1 MSQLTDD
8 VRDVVSL
15 VESRLGTE
23 AWVTAYE
30 WTVASDLSHHELNW
44 CWLIS
49 PSDAEAALQRPDAG
63 HEPEFGA
70 PGFITY
76 PGDQVSDYFRYGDDT
91 RDEPLAIRRDYH
103 GLEPETLD
111 VSQEFCLYHNLYR
124 GSNGDYTK
132 FDEAGNGEPVVR
144 NDNNRILI
152 RTRELKQYLAA
163 KTMVLVAHFDYERY
177 YDGPITAHD
186 VSPTDVLKR
195 TTDTVTRVE
204 VRQSRLDSQRTITS
218 VYGNKIL
225 HGVALDQCGEYP
237 YEPAWQHESFEV
249 GIDESGQ
256 PILQEADSDNL
267 SIPEFL
273 IPVFFTRDVLGKYQN
288 NPDKYTISD
297 GFMACA
303 GLWSLRLDND
313 RSDYVVVL
321 LGDLGRLPH
330 SEQLYWRSFNVPP
343 DGTLSDT
350 AFTRGVLGWFSDS
363 TIPDLVFKRE
373 FETFQQQWLHR
384 YGWDLFRPL
393 PPGDQHYYGALGI
406 PLTDSQR
413 EFDAQIGG
421 LTKVLVDS
429 LNDKELWSRIKA
441 REDDMKSI
449 RKLEVFL
456 QESGTSGYEPHI
468 EFLCQLQDIRS
479 HGVAHIKGDSYDKD
493 LARLCAS
500 GSDHRSMFGTVLSE
514 ATDLIYFLQAA
525 LPGTDTKA

>member
-1 MSQLTDD
+1 M
-8 VRDVVSL
+8 
-15 VESRLGTE
+15 
-23 AWVTAYE
+23 
-30 WTVASDLSHHELNW
+30 
-44 CWLIS
+44 
-49 PSDAEAALQRPDAG
+49 
-63 HEPEFGA
+63 
-70 PGFITY
+70 
-76 PGDQVSDYFRYGDDT
+76 
-91 RDEPLAIRRDYH
+91 
-103 GLEPETLD
+103 
-111 VSQEFCLYHNLYR
+111 
-124 GSNGDYTK
+124 
-132 FDEAGNGEPVVR
+132 
-144 NDNNRILI
+144 
-152 RTRELKQYLAA
+152 
-163 KTMVLVAHFDYERY
+163 
-177 YDGPITAHD
+177 
-186 VSPTDVLKR
+186 
-195 TTDTVTRVE
+195 
-204 VRQSRLDSQRTITS
+204 
-218 VYGNKIL
+218 
-225 HGVALDQCGEYP
+225 
-237 YEPAWQHESFEV
+237 
-249 GIDESGQ
+249 
-256 PILQEADSDNL
+256 
-267 SIPEFL
+267 
-273 IPVFFTRDVLGKYQN
+273 
-288 NPDKYTISD
+288 
-297 GFMACA
+297 
-303 GLWSLRLDND
+303 
-313 RSDYVVVL
+313 
-321 LGDLGRLPH
+321 PH